1 MSYENK
7 QILHLDFIIS
17 DDDDPIHRPH
27 FSHWFSPQTRSSQPQ
42 AKLIGNWCTRSPCPG
57 KLYGKD
63 FIFMNAYL
71 QPFQATMQT

>member
-1 MSYENK
+1 MSHENK

-17 DDDDPIHRPH
+17 DDDDPIHR
-27 FSHWFSPQTRSSQPQ
+27 Q
-42 AKLIGNWCTRSPCPG
+42 AKLIGNWCARSPCPG

-71 QPFQATMQT
+71 QPVQATMQT